1 MSIRD
6 RGAEVGYRQRD
17 GRRRRYRIFP
27 ALVVI
32 GFGAYFLL
40 GNLGYD
46 LDFFHRNNWWAWLI
60 LLAAASP
67 LIEAGQRF
75 REAGR
80 IDGVVLHFLL
90 TAAAIVMLALMFI
103 LSLSWQLWWPVFV
116 IYGGLCMLVRG
127 WRPAIERPVD

>member
-1 MSIRD
+1 MNSRD
-6 RGAEVGYRQRD
+6 CGTEYGYLHRH
-17 GRRRRYRIFP
+17 GYRRRYRIFP
-27 ALVVI
+27 ALIVI
-32 GFGAYFLL
+32 GFGAFFLL

-67 LIEAGQRF
+67 LLEAMQRL

-90 TAAAIVMLALMFI
+90 TAAAIVMVALMFI

-127 WRPAIERPVD
+127 WRAAIDRPVD